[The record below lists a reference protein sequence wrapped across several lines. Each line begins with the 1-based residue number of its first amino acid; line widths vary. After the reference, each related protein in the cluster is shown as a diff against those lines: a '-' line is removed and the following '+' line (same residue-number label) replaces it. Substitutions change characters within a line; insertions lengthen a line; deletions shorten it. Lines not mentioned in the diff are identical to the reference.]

1 MNVRVFDSS
10 GNVALLCG
18 GLLVLVRFLP
28 LASLCTDL
36 P

>member
-18 GLLVLVRFLP
+18 GLLVLVRFF
-28 LASLCTDL
+28 ATRIMMH
-36 P
+36 